1 MSNTSFGPGA
11 DSTMNQF
18 NIGLYSMPV
27 PTMVND
33 RGSDSASHG
42 AGPHPSPHQYPPVGY
57 QHGHPPQPIQVPEQM
72 PWMDPSLIPVTPA
85 SALQAPAVIS
95 GMSGGVVGGDGN
107 NTQYWNALIDGM
119 CHRYKRRG
127 NISNLE

>member
-1 MSNTSFGPGA
+1 
-11 DSTMNQF
+11 
-18 NIGLYSMPV
+18 
-27 PTMVND
+27 
-33 RGSDSASHG
+33 
-42 AGPHPSPHQYPPVGY
+42 
-57 QHGHPPQPIQVPEQM
+57 
-72 PWMDPSLIPVTPA
+72 MDPSLIPVTPA

-127 NISNLE
+127 NISTLE